1 MCDYS
6 LEAFRTEKAD
16 TGVSYELKAA
26 VTGSKGF
33 FKNPE
38 ASYAE
43 MCAACITEGSVL
55 RIEIPEA
62 MQYEHGITAIEDVLF
77 AKLHQD
83 RAYGYHDGVRL
94 ENGREYTLQDF
105 PVGTRATVLMLAD
118 AQAPEDKPLASPAP
132 TPVYEYGYI
141 G

>member
-77 AKLHQD
+77 AKLNQD

-132 TPVYEYGYI
+132 VYFYGEYAG
-141 G
+141 